1 MHVQPS
7 SSQLMGTVS
16 RVLPGQYQV
25 HTGQRMLTCTRTG
38 AAARETKTKTA
49 KRQTLQEIVV
59 GDEVTVLE
67 THPGGGQIM
76 AVQPRRSQLVRRAVA
91 SRHGAATGAQVIAAN
106 IDQVVFVLAAANPE
120 PHWNLLDRYLV
131 SAHSTDL
138 PALVCITKMDL
149 AQGTSQ
155 ESKLNAALDEYRRI
169 GYRVVCTSARDGTGM
184 DDLRAL
190 LDGRTSVLFGSSG
203 VGKTSLLNA
212 LSPGLGERVNAVNPV
227 TGDGRHT
234 TTATQIFPLA
244 WGMIVDTPG
253 VREFGLWDVD
263 ADSLDAHFPEMQP
276 YLGRCRFRANCSHTD
291 EPGCAV
297 RQAVADGKISP
308 RRFNSYLRLREDG

>member
-1 MHVQPS
+1 MHVQNPS
-7 SSQLMGTVS
+7 SHMMGTVS

-25 HTGQRMLTCTRTG
+25 HTGQRMLTCTRLNV
-38 AAARETKTKTA
+38 REKQSKKA
-49 KRQTLQEIVV
+49 VKQQAHELVV
-59 GDEVTVLE
+59 GDQVCLLE
-67 THPGGGQIM
+67 TQPGIGQI
-76 AVQPRRSQLVRRAVA
+76 VEVHPRRSQLVRRAVA
-91 SRHGAATGAQVIAAN
+91 SRRGAATGAQVIAAN
-106 IDQVVFVLAAANPE
+106 VDQVVFVLAAANPE

-149 AQGTSQ
+149 VQGTGL
-155 ESKLNAALDEYRRI
+155 ERGLNAALDEYRRI
-169 GYRVVCTSARDGTGM
+169 GYSVVCTSSRDGYGV
-184 DDLRAL
+184 DDLQAL
-190 LDGRTSVLFGSSG
+190 LVGRTSVLFGSSG

-234 TTATQIFPLA
+234 TTTAQIFPLA

-253 VREFGLWDVD
+253 IREFGLWDLD
-263 ADSLDAHFPEMQP
+263 ADSLDEYFPEMQP

-297 RQAVADGKISP
+297 RQAVAEGHISP

>member
-1 MHVQPS
+1 MHVQNPS
-7 SSQLMGTVS
+7 SHLLGTVS

-25 HTGQRMLTCTRTG
+25 HAGQRMLTCTRSNG
-38 AAARETKTKTA
+38 REA
-49 KRQTLQEIVV
+49 KSKKIGKQQANEIVV
-59 GDEVTVLE
+59 GDEVALIE
-67 THPGGGQIM
+67 TQPGSGQI
-76 AVQPRRSQLVRRAVA
+76 VDVLPRRSQLVRRAVA

-106 IDQVVFVLAAANPE
+106 VDQVVFVLAAANPE

-138 PALVCITKMDL
+138 PALVCITKLDL
-149 AQGTSQ
+149 VERG
-155 ESKLNAALDEYRRI
+155 LDAALDEYRRI
-169 GYRVVCTSARDGTGM
+169 GYSVVNTSSRDGTGL

-190 LDGRTSVLFGSSG
+190 LEGHTSVLFGASG

-234 TTATQIFPLA
+234 TTAAQIFPLA

-253 VREFGLWDVD
+253 IREFGLWDVD
-263 ADSLDAHFPEMQP
+263 ADSLDQYFPEMQP

-297 RQAVADGKISP
+297 RQAVAEGQISP